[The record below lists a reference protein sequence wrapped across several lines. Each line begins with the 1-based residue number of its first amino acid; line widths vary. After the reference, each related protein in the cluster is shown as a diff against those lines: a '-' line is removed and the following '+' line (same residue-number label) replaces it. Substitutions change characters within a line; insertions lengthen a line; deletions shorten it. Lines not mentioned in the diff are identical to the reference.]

1 MSFIVKAVKSVVK
14 AVVNVVKAVVKAVVD
29 VVTSVVNFAIQAFM
43 PGMPGVDSAS
53 EAARQQGVLLQ
64 REGSDINIPVIYGHR
79 KVGGTIAYMETGSTN
94 NRYLWVAYILGE
106 GQVEGLRELWIDD
119 NPLPAGI
126 IGQLNGGATA
136 TVAEGRYKGRV
147 TLRFSPGV
155 YYANPASSPLAAE
168 VRGNIFSG
176 APSFASDM
184 YYNGLAVLFARYEWF
199 EIKTQEQ
206 QDANPFGGG
215 VPKLQA
221 CVLGRRVA
229 TLVNNTSESTT
240 YGGSGYAERYS
251 TNPAEIL
258 LDYLRNPRYGKG
270 LSNSEIDWASF
281 RTAAAKL
288 NTAVPYYGGGPT
300 GAIITNNSVIDTAQT
315 LSNNVKILLQGMRG
329 YMPYVQGQ
337 YKLRIEDA
345 GNATDI
351 LSGSATIAAIATT
364 SPATAQNDIGSAFVD
379 IMGDIT
385 YTGIERSAKYT
396 QVAVTF
402 VDPDQGWSNQQA
414 IWPETEAERQTFVTA
429 DGGRENATEVTMG
442 TITNR
447 YMALD
452 MARLI
457 FNKSREQESCTVTV
471 SSRGMELEPGD
482 CITITGTILN
492 FGTTVWRII
501 SLTYNDDY
509 TITLGCVRNPESI
522 YPYTRLNEADTI
534 AGVFRPVAADINP
547 PLLLA
552 AGGGLGVS
560 APTTITYVAPSN
572 FTSNT
577 TLQTIL
583 VQTNPTQTNVSVNN
597 TTTSNTAV
605 ANVVANT
612 TTGSGTTTTAP
623 NNPAVTA
630 PPPPPP
636 LNTVVDFKTITF
648 QNTNNGVFGT
658 IRFNQPD
665 HALYEGIDFYY
676 VRGSGTVW
684 QYADVKE
691 KPGAGKEI
699 SFVVGPLIIP
709 AGYDASVAVHNYRA
723 IVKYTTGERSTQ
735 FVTGQFTPSATS
747 GTTVAISEVIQLTA
761 SAWTTPNTTQGTT
774 SYDNDISVRG
784 LVSSIGSPGATRT
797 ISFLVKDDINQQAN
811 WHIDGVAIYWKPS
824 ASTYWNKTRQD
835 LAGTFI
841 PGSERQFAFT
851 GDIGIVGG
859 PVLYDFI
866 FRWYYTTGQESS
878 RQLRTQIRVE
888 SPFATYP
895 YDPFYGSTSR
905 NEASTAYA
913 FQTTDQAPPE
923 VTGAAANV
931 RVGINFIGGFFNNGA
946 NDLTM
951 ALEPPAAADLANYYR
966 GISLQYRKV
975 LAGGNP
981 PLTVANIVPQVNG
994 QTGKFNLQ
1002 PAVRPW
1008 EFDTQHE
1015 MIIVPIV
1022 TLPGGNRGYS
1032 NVALRGVGYVHNRT
1046 TASDYPADT
1055 NWLPTWNFE
1064 QTTTQQ
1070 ALRLANQPF
1079 PAGSPT
1085 VSVRDVVGITGPGWN
1100 YYNPTRVALTNP
1112 TRTRLN
1118 QYMRIRFNKPAIGN
1132 YVKTWIYRR
1141 VGGFHTTTI
1150 GGGYAGIAHAKYWG
1164 LGRWERIEVTD
1175 ALYPPDANGIVTVN
1189 LRGPTHNEEFDR
1201 YYQVPGYN
1209 DATKPT
1215 NTYANR
1221 ALTNYVHNGGG
1232 TGYGWKPGRVSY
1244 WGFRWLNRD
1253 HYPEILVIV
1262 ETTSGLSDRAIR
1274 FVPDFRVSG
1283 TDAPAE
1289 INLVPTDLPQIFDY
1303 SAYNAYDAGY
1313 QRNISEARTPVAL
1326 NNLQVENSIP
1336 IWDSTTNTDTNT
1348 LVMITA
1354 TPAVV

>member
-1 MSFIVKAVKSVVK
+1 
-14 AVVNVVKAVVKAVVD
+14 
-29 VVTSVVNFAIQAFM
+29 
-43 PGMPGVDSAS
+43 
-53 EAARQQGVLLQ
+53 
-64 REGSDINIPVIYGHR
+64 
-79 KVGGTIAYMETGSTN
+79 
-94 NRYLWVAYILGE
+94 
-106 GQVEGLRELWIDD
+106 
-119 NPLPAGI
+119 
-126 IGQLNGGATA
+126 
-136 TVAEGRYKGRV
+136 
-147 TLRFSPGV
+147 
-155 YYANPASSPLAAE
+155 
-168 VRGNIFSG
+168 
-176 APSFASDM
+176 M
-184 YYNGLAVLFARYEWF
+184 YYNGLAVVFARYEWF

-229 TLVNNTSESTT
+229 TLVNSTSESYT
-240 YGGSGYAERYS
+240 YGGAGYAERYS

-270 LSNSEIDWASF
+270 LSNSEIDWASW
-281 RTAAAKL
+281 RTAARKL
-288 NTAVPYYGGGPT
+288 DTAVAYYGGGPT
-300 GAIITNNSVIDTAQT
+300 GAIITNNSVVDTAQT

-329 YMPYVQGQ
+329 YMPYVQGK

-345 GNATDI
+345 GNETDI
-351 LSGSATIAAIATT
+351 LSGSATISAIATT
-364 SPATAQNDIGSAFVD
+364 SPATTQNDIGSVYVD

-396 QVAVTF
+396 QVAVTY

-414 IWPETEAERQTFVTA
+414 VWPETEAERQTFVTA

-457 FNKSREQESCTVTV
+457 FNKSRYQESCTVTV

-509 TITLGCVRNPESI
+509 TVTLGCVRNPESI

-534 AGVFRPVAADINP
+534 SGVFRPAAADINP

-552 AGGGLGVS
+552 AGGGVGVT
-560 APTTITYVAPSN
+560 APRTITYVNPNN
-572 FTSNT
+572 FTANSQLANLLVITNPPISNIQINTDYVNGNSNIGFSNT
-577 TLQTIL
+577 TGNSNSISD
-583 VQTNPTQTNVSVNN
+583 NPV
-597 TTTSNTAV
+597 
-605 ANVVANT
+605 
-612 TTGSGTTTTAP
+612 TTAP
-623 NNPAVTA
+623 PKPA
-630 PPPPPP
+630 P
-636 LNTVVDFKTITF
+636 LTNVVDFKTITF
-648 QNTNNGVFGT
+648 QNTDSGVFGT
-658 IRFNQPD
+658 IKFNQPD

-709 AGYDASVAVHNYRA
+709 AGFDASMAVHNYRA

-747 GTTVAISEVIQLTA
+747 GTTVAISETIQLTA

-774 SYDNDISVRG
+774 SYDNGIIVRG
-784 LVSSIGSPGATRT
+784 LVSSVGSAGATRT

-811 WHIDGVAIYWKPS
+811 WHIDGVAIYWKPA

-841 PGSERQFAFT
+841 PFSERQFAFT

-878 RQLRTQIRVE
+878 QQLRTQIRVE

-895 YDPFYGSTSR
+895 YDPFYGATSR

-923 VTGAAANV
+923 VAGAAANV
-931 RVGINFIGGFFNNGA
+931 KVGINFIGGFYNNGA

-951 ALEPPAAADLANYYR
+951 GLEPPAAADLANYYR

-1085 VSVRDVVGITGPGWN
+1085 VSVRDVVGITGPGWTN
-1100 YYNPTRVALTNP
+1100 YNPTRVALTNP
-1112 TRTRLN
+1112 TQTRIN

-1141 VGGFHTTTI
+1141 VGGFHSTTI
-1150 GGGYAGIAHAKYWG
+1150 GGNYGGIASAKYWG

-1175 ALYPPDANGIVTVN
+1175 ALYPPAGDGTITVN
-1189 LRGPTHNEEFDR
+1189 LRGPTHLDEFDR
-1201 YYQVPGYN
+1201 YYQVAGYN

-1215 NTYANR
+1215 NTAANR
-1221 ALTNYVHNGGG
+1221 ALTNYLHNGGWAG
-1232 TGYGWKPGRVSY
+1232 AGWKPGRVPY
-1244 WGFRWLNRD
+1244 WGLRWASRD
-1253 HYPEILVIV
+1253 TFIEILIIV
-1262 ETTSGLSDRAIR
+1262 ETTSGLSNRAIR
-1274 FVPDFRVSG
+1274 FVPTFTAWGG
-1283 TDAPAE
+1283 TNIPAE
-1289 INLVPTDLPQIFDY
+1289 LNVIPTDLPQTFDY

-1313 QRNISEARTPVAL
+1313 LRNISEARTPVAL
-1326 NNLQVENSIP
+1326 NNLQLEFNYP
-1336 IWDSTTNTDTNT
+1336 TWNSTTNTDTNP